1 MASTFGSLEIAK
13 SGLSVAMANLKLTGH
28 NIANAN
34 TVGYTRQRLITSAIE
49 PTEGRYLLSQ
59 VMADKTGR
67 GVAIIDTQ
75 QIRNLYL
82 DNQYRDLNMDYNYS
96 EYRTNALTYLEGLF
110 NSELKE
116 GQGITGSLESFYQSL
131 KDFANN
137 TTSEEYR
144 TSVQQAAVSL
154 TENFKVLYDEMIDL
168 WDDQNYS
175 IKTNADLI
183 NSTAEQIARLNGAIA
198 EYERSGYTANDLRD
212 QRNLLLD
219 KLSGYVNM
227 TYEIS
232 DVNKSMIDVK
242 IGGVDLVVGTS
253 FNKIEV
259 TSPSSYKAEIDAITK
274 QIADIN
280 AEILA
285 GNITSLEGKDQI
297 DALIADLSNYIDVEL
312 TANPENGDLYDV
324 TFNGVALVYGSSSME
339 IEDAVEP
346 NVIARSM
353 YYRNYLTL
361 DGVDLCIENGTVKSG
376 ELYSHMEMVISDGS
390 GKTSG
395 EGIPYYIDRLNELAR
410 LIAQTINDIHATGY
424 TYPTDGQSSV
434 TGVDF
439 FNVPLDINGNRDYSR
454 ITAGNFRLSDSI
466 FESVWNIAGS
476 SDEISEDNTFSG
488 NSRIAE
494 RLRDSF
500 SDGKYYGSLNSLV
513 STLAISLKTSKS
525 ICETKH
531 SLLDSIDTQRMSISG
546 VSIDEE
552 ATNLIVYQQSY
563 NACSRVI
570 NALDEM
576 LDILI
581 RNTGIV
587 GR

>member
-13 SGLSVAMANLKLTGH
+13 TGLSVAMTNLKLTGH

-59 VMADKTGR
+59 VTADKTGR
-67 GVAIIDTQ
+67 GVAIVDTQ
-75 QIRNLYL
+75 QVRNLYL

-96 EYRTNALTYLEGLF
+96 EYRTNALAYLEGLF

-144 TSVQQAAVSL
+144 TSVQQAAVSM
-154 TENFKVLYDEMIDL
+154 TENFRVLYDEMIDL

-175 IKTNADLI
+175 IKTNADII
-183 NSTAEQIARLNGAIA
+183 NSTAEQIAKLNIAIA

-219 KLSGYVNM
+219 KLSRYVNI
-227 TYEIS
+227 TYENS
-232 DVNKSMIDVK
+232 DINKSMIDVK
-242 IGGVDLVVGTS
+242 IGGVDLVAGVS
-253 FNKIEV
+253 FNKIEI
-259 TSPSSYKAEIDAITK
+259 TSASSYKAEIDAITK

-285 GNITSLEGKDQI
+285 GTLTSLDGKEQI
-297 DALIADLSNYIDVEL
+297 DALITDLTKYIDVEL
-312 TANPENGDLYDV
+312 TANPEYSDLYDV
-324 TFNGVALVYGSSSME
+324 TFCGVALVYGSSNMG

-346 NVIARSM
+346 NVVARSE
-353 YYRNYLTL
+353 YCRNNLTL
-361 DGVDLCIENGTVKSG
+361 DGVKLSIENGTVISG

-390 GKTSG
+390 GNTYG
-395 EGIPYYIDRLNELAR
+395 EGIPYYIDKLNELAR
-410 LIAQTINDIHATGY
+410 LVAQTINDIHTTGY
-424 TYPTDGQSSV
+424 TYPTNEQGSI

-439 FNVPLDINGNRDYSR
+439 FNVPLDISGNRDYSR

-476 SDEISEDNTFSG
+476 SDEITQDNTFSG
-488 NSRIAE
+488 NSKIAE
-494 RLRDSF
+494 KLRDSF
-500 SDGKYYGSLNSLV
+500 SDGKYYGALNSLV

-525 ICETKH
+525 VCDTKK
-531 SLLDSIDTQRMSISG
+531 SLLDSIETQRMSISG

-581 RNTGIV
+581 RDTGVV

>member
-1 MASTFGSLEIAK
+1 MT
-13 SGLSVAMANLKLTGH
+13 NLKLTGH

-59 VMADKTGR
+59 VTADKTGR
-67 GVAIIDTQ
+67 GVAIVDTQ
-75 QIRNLYL
+75 QVRNLYL

-96 EYRTNALTYLEGLF
+96 EYRTNALAYLEGLF

-144 TSVQQAAVSL
+144 TSVQQAAVSM
-154 TENFKVLYDEMIDL
+154 TENFRVLYDEMIDL

-175 IKTNADLI
+175 IKTNADII
-183 NSTAEQIARLNGAIA
+183 NSTAEQIAKLNIAIA

-219 KLSGYVNM
+219 KLSGYVNI
-227 TYEIS
+227 TYENS
-232 DVNKSMIDVK
+232 DINKSMIDVK
-242 IGGVDLVVGTS
+242 IGGVDLVAGVS
-253 FNKIEV
+253 FNKIEI
-259 TSPSSYKAEIDAITK
+259 TSASSYKAEIDAITK

-285 GNITSLEGKDQI
+285 GTLTSLDGKEQI
-297 DALIADLSNYIDVEL
+297 DALITDLTNYIDVEL
-312 TANPENGDLYDV
+312 TANPEYSDLYDV
-324 TFNGVALVYGSSSME
+324 TFCGVALVYGSSNMG

-346 NVIARSM
+346 NVVARSE
-353 YYRNYLTL
+353 YCRNNLTL
-361 DGVDLCIENGTVKSG
+361 DGVKLSIENGTVISG

-390 GKTSG
+390 GNTYG
-395 EGIPYYIDRLNELAR
+395 EGIPYYIDKLNELAR
-410 LIAQTINDIHATGY
+410 LVAQTINDIHTTGY
-424 TYPTDGQSSV
+424 TYPTNEQGSI

-439 FNVPLDINGNRDYSR
+439 FNVPLDISGNRDYSR

-476 SDEISEDNTFSG
+476 SDEITQDNTFSG
-488 NSRIAE
+488 NSKIAE
-494 RLRDSF
+494 KLRDSF
-500 SDGKYYGSLNSLV
+500 SDGKYYGALNSLV

-525 ICETKH
+525 VCDTKK
-531 SLLDSIDTQRMSISG
+531 SLLDSIETQRMSISG

-581 RNTGIV
+581 RDTGVV

>member
-13 SGLSVAMANLKLTGH
+13 TGLSVAMTNLKLTGH

-59 VMADKTGR
+59 VTADKTGR
-67 GVAIIDTQ
+67 GVAIVDTQ
-75 QIRNLYL
+75 QVRNLYL

-96 EYRTNALTYLEGLF
+96 EYRTNALAYLEGLF

-144 TSVQQAAVSL
+144 TSVQQAAVSM
-154 TENFKVLYDEMIDL
+154 TENFRVLYDEMIDL

-175 IKTNADLI
+175 IKTNADII
-183 NSTAEQIARLNGAIA
+183 NSTAEQIAKLNIAIA

-219 KLSGYVNM
+219 KLSGYVNI
-227 TYEIS
+227 TYENS
-232 DVNKSMIDVK
+232 DINKSMIDVK
-242 IGGVDLVVGTS
+242 IGGVDLVAGVS
-253 FNKIEV
+253 FNKIEI
-259 TSPSSYKAEIDAITK
+259 TSASSYKAEIDAITK

-285 GNITSLEGKDQI
+285 GTLTSLDGKEQI
-297 DALIADLSNYIDVEL
+297 DALITDLTKYIDVEL
-312 TANPENGDLYDV
+312 TANPEYSDLYDV
-324 TFNGVALVYGSSSME
+324 TFCGVALVYGSSNMG

-346 NVIARSM
+346 NVVARSE
-353 YYRNYLTL
+353 YCRNNLTL
-361 DGVDLCIENGTVKSG
+361 DGVKLSIENGTVISG

-390 GKTSG
+390 GNTYG
-395 EGIPYYIDRLNELAR
+395 EGIPYYIDKLNELAR
-410 LIAQTINDIHATGY
+410 LVAQTINDIHTTGY
-424 TYPTDGQSSV
+424 TYPTNEQGSI

-439 FNVPLDINGNRDYSR
+439 FNVPLDISGNRDYSR

-476 SDEISEDNTFSG
+476 SDEITQDNTFSG
-488 NSRIAE
+488 NSKIAE
-494 RLRDSF
+494 KLRDSF
-500 SDGKYYGSLNSLV
+500 SDGKYYGALNSLV

-525 ICETKH
+525 VCDTKK
-531 SLLDSIDTQRMSISG
+531 SLLDSIETQRMSISG

-552 ATNLIVYQQSY
+552 TTNLIVYQQSY

-581 RNTGIV
+581 RDTGVV

>member
-1 MASTFGSLEIAK
+1 MT
-13 SGLSVAMANLKLTGH
+13 NLKLTGH

-59 VMADKTGR
+59 VTADKTGR
-67 GVAIIDTQ
+67 GVAIVDTQ
-75 QIRNLYL
+75 QVRNLYL

-96 EYRTNALTYLEGLF
+96 EYRTNALAYLEGLF

-144 TSVQQAAVSL
+144 TSVQQAAVSM
-154 TENFKVLYDEMIDL
+154 TENFRVLYDEMIDL

-175 IKTNADLI
+175 IKTNADII
-183 NSTAEQIARLNGAIA
+183 NSTAEQIAKLNIAIA

-219 KLSGYVNM
+219 KLSGYVNI
-227 TYEIS
+227 TYENS
-232 DVNKSMIDVK
+232 DINKSMIDVK
-242 IGGVDLVVGTS
+242 IGGVDLVAGVS
-253 FNKIEV
+253 FNKIEI
-259 TSPSSYKAEIDAITK
+259 TSASSYKAEIDAITK

-285 GNITSLEGKDQI
+285 GTLTSLDGKEQI
-297 DALIADLSNYIDVEL
+297 DALITDLTKYIDVEL
-312 TANPENGDLYDV
+312 TANPEYSDLYDV
-324 TFNGVALVYGSSSME
+324 TFCGVALVYGSSNMG

-346 NVIARSM
+346 NVVARSE
-353 YYRNYLTL
+353 YCRNNLTL
-361 DGVDLCIENGTVKSG
+361 DGVKLSIENGTVISG

-390 GKTSG
+390 GNTYG
-395 EGIPYYIDRLNELAR
+395 EGIPYYIDKLNELAR
-410 LIAQTINDIHATGY
+410 LVAQTINDIHTTGY
-424 TYPTDGQSSV
+424 TYPTNEQGSI

-439 FNVPLDINGNRDYSR
+439 FNVPLDISGNRDYSR

-476 SDEISEDNTFSG
+476 SDEITQDNTFSG
-488 NSRIAE
+488 NSKIAE
-494 RLRDSF
+494 KLRDSF
-500 SDGKYYGSLNSLV
+500 SDGKYYGALNSLV

-525 ICETKH
+525 VCDTKK
-531 SLLDSIDTQRMSISG
+531 SLLDSIETQRMSISG

-581 RNTGIV
+581 RDTGVV

>member
-13 SGLSVAMANLKLTGH
+13 TGLSVAMTNLKLTGH

-59 VMADKTGR
+59 VTADKTGR
-67 GVAIIDTQ
+67 GVAIVDTQ
-75 QIRNLYL
+75 QVRNLYL

-96 EYRTNALTYLEGLF
+96 EYRTNALAYLEGLF

-144 TSVQQAAVSL
+144 TSVQQAAVSM
-154 TENFKVLYDEMIDL
+154 TENFRVLYDEMIDL

-175 IKTNADLI
+175 IKTNADII
-183 NSTAEQIARLNGAIA
+183 NSTAEQIAKLNIAIA

-219 KLSGYVNM
+219 KLSGYVNI
-227 TYEIS
+227 TYENS
-232 DVNKSMIDVK
+232 DINKSMIDVK
-242 IGGVDLVVGTS
+242 IGGVDLVAGVS
-253 FNKIEV
+253 FNKIEI
-259 TSPSSYKAEIDAITK
+259 TSASSYKAEIDAITK

-285 GNITSLEGKDQI
+285 GTLTSLDGKEQI
-297 DALIADLSNYIDVEL
+297 DALITDLTNYIDVEL
-312 TANPENGDLYDV
+312 TANPEYSDLYDV
-324 TFNGVALVYGSSSME
+324 TFCGVALVYGSSNMG

-346 NVIARSM
+346 NVVARSE
-353 YYRNYLTL
+353 YCRNNLTL
-361 DGVDLCIENGTVKSG
+361 DGVKLSIENGTVISG

-390 GKTSG
+390 GNTYG
-395 EGIPYYIDRLNELAR
+395 EGIPYYIDKLNELAR
-410 LIAQTINDIHATGY
+410 LVAQTINDIHTTGY
-424 TYPTDGQSSV
+424 TYPTNEQGSI

-439 FNVPLDINGNRDYSR
+439 FNVPLDISGNRDYSR

-476 SDEISEDNTFSG
+476 SDEITQDNTFSG
-488 NSRIAE
+488 NSKIAE
-494 RLRDSF
+494 KLRDSF
-500 SDGKYYGSLNSLV
+500 SDGKYYGALNSLV

-525 ICETKH
+525 VCDTKK
-531 SLLDSIDTQRMSISG
+531 SLLDSIETQRMSISG

-581 RNTGIV
+581 RDTGVV

>member
-13 SGLSVAMANLKLTGH
+13 TGLSVAMTNLKLTGH

-59 VMADKTGR
+59 VTADKTGR
-67 GVAIIDTQ
+67 GVAIVDTQ
-75 QIRNLYL
+75 QVRNLYL

-96 EYRTNALTYLEGLF
+96 EYRTNALAYLEGLF

-144 TSVQQAAVSL
+144 TSVQQAAVSM
-154 TENFKVLYDEMIDL
+154 TENFRVLYDEMIDL

-175 IKTNADLI
+175 IKTNADII
-183 NSTAEQIARLNGAIA
+183 NSTAEQIAKLNIAIA

-219 KLSGYVNM
+219 KLSRYVNI
-227 TYEIS
+227 TYENS
-232 DVNKSMIDVK
+232 DINKSMIDVK
-242 IGGVDLVVGTS
+242 IGGVDLVAGVS
-253 FNKIEV
+253 FNKIEI
-259 TSPSSYKAEIDAITK
+259 TSASSYKAEIDAITK

-285 GNITSLEGKDQI
+285 GTLTSLDGKEQI
-297 DALIADLSNYIDVEL
+297 DALITDLTKYIDVEL
-312 TANPENGDLYDV
+312 TANPEYSDLYDV
-324 TFNGVALVYGSSSME
+324 TFCGVALVYGSSNMG

-346 NVIARSM
+346 NVVARSE
-353 YYRNYLTL
+353 YCRNNLTL
-361 DGVDLCIENGTVKSG
+361 DGVKLSIENGTVISG

-390 GKTSG
+390 GNTYG
-395 EGIPYYIDRLNELAR
+395 EGIPYYIDKLNELAR
-410 LIAQTINDIHATGY
+410 LVAQTINDIHTTGY
-424 TYPTDGQSSV
+424 TYPTNEQGSI

-439 FNVPLDINGNRDYSR
+439 FNVPLDISGNRDYSR

-476 SDEISEDNTFSG
+476 SDEITQDNTFSG
-488 NSRIAE
+488 NSKIAE
-494 RLRDSF
+494 KLRDSF
-500 SDGKYYGSLNSLV
+500 SDGKYYGALNSLV

-525 ICETKH
+525 VCDTKK
-531 SLLDSIDTQRMSISG
+531 SLLDSIETQRMSISG

-552 ATNLIVYQQSY
+552 TTNLIVYQQSY

-581 RNTGIV
+581 RDTGVV

>member
-13 SGLSVAMANLKLTGH
+13 TGLSVAMTNLKLTGH

-59 VMADKTGR
+59 VTADKTGR
-67 GVAIIDTQ
+67 GVAIVDTQ
-75 QIRNLYL
+75 QVRNLYL

-96 EYRTNALTYLEGLF
+96 EYRTNALAYLEGLF

-144 TSVQQAAVSL
+144 TSVQQAAVSM
-154 TENFKVLYDEMIDL
+154 TENFRVLYDEMIDL

-175 IKTNADLI
+175 IKTNADII
-183 NSTAEQIARLNGAIA
+183 NSTAEQIAKLNIAIA

-219 KLSGYVNM
+219 KLSGYVNI
-227 TYEIS
+227 TYENS
-232 DVNKSMIDVK
+232 DINKSMIDVK
-242 IGGVDLVVGTS
+242 IGGVDLVAGVS
-253 FNKIEV
+253 FNKIEI
-259 TSPSSYKAEIDAITK
+259 TSASSYKAEIDAITK

-285 GNITSLEGKDQI
+285 GTLTSLDGKEQI
-297 DALIADLSNYIDVEL
+297 DALITDLTKYIDVEL
-312 TANPENGDLYDV
+312 TANPEYSDLYDV
-324 TFNGVALVYGSSSME
+324 TFCGVALVYGSSNMG

-346 NVIARSM
+346 NVVARSE
-353 YYRNYLTL
+353 YCRNNLTL
-361 DGVDLCIENGTVKSG
+361 DGVKLSIENGTVISG

-390 GKTSG
+390 GNTYG
-395 EGIPYYIDRLNELAR
+395 EGIPYYIDKLNELAR
-410 LIAQTINDIHATGY
+410 LVAQTINDIHTTGY
-424 TYPTDGQSSV
+424 TYPTNEQGSI

-439 FNVPLDINGNRDYSR
+439 FNVPLDISGNRDYSR

-476 SDEISEDNTFSG
+476 SDEITQDNTFSG
-488 NSRIAE
+488 NSKIAE
-494 RLRDSF
+494 KLRDSF
-500 SDGKYYGSLNSLV
+500 SDGKYYGALNSLV

-525 ICETKH
+525 VCDTKK
-531 SLLDSIDTQRMSISG
+531 SLLDSIETQRMSISG

-581 RNTGIV
+581 RDTGVV

>member
-1 MASTFGSLEIAK
+1 
-13 SGLSVAMANLKLTGH
+13 
-28 NIANAN
+28 
-34 TVGYTRQRLITSAIE
+34 
-49 PTEGRYLLSQ
+49 
-59 VMADKTGR
+59 
-67 GVAIIDTQ
+67 
-75 QIRNLYL
+75 
-82 DNQYRDLNMDYNYS
+82 MDYNYS
-96 EYRTNALTYLEGLF
+96 EYRTSALAYLEGLF
-110 NSELKE
+110 NSELKA
-116 GQGITGSLESFYQSL
+116 GPGITGSLESFYQSL

-144 TSVQQAAVSL
+144 TSVQQAAVSM
-154 TENFKVLYDEMIDL
+154 TENFRVLYDEMIDL

-175 IKTNADLI
+175 IKTNADII
-183 NSTAEQIARLNGAIA
+183 NSTAEQIAKLNIAIA

-219 KLSGYVNM
+219 KLSRYVNM
-227 TYEIS
+227 KYEKS
-232 DVNKSMIDVK
+232 DMNKSMFDCK
-242 IGGVDLVVGTS
+242 IGGVDLVAGVS
-253 FNKIEV
+253 FNKIEI
-259 TSPSSYKAEIDAITK
+259 TSASSYKAEIDAITK

-285 GNITSLEGKDQI
+285 GTLTSLDGKEQI
-297 DALIADLSNYIDVEL
+297 DALITDLTKYIDVEL
-312 TANPENGDLYDV
+312 TANPEYSDLYDV
-324 TFNGVALVYGSSSME
+324 TFCGVALVYGSSNMG

-346 NVIARSM
+346 NVVARSE
-353 YYRNYLTL
+353 YCRNNLTL
-361 DGVDLCIENGTVKSG
+361 DGVKLSIENGTVISG

-390 GKTSG
+390 GNTYG
-395 EGIPYYIDRLNELAR
+395 EGIPYYIDKLNELAR
-410 LIAQTINDIHATGY
+410 LVAQTINDIHTTGY
-424 TYPTDGQSSV
+424 TYPTNEQGSI

-439 FNVPLDINGNRDYSR
+439 FNVPLDISGNRDYSR

-476 SDEISEDNTFSG
+476 SDEITQDNTFSG
-488 NSRIAE
+488 NSKIAE
-494 RLRDSF
+494 KLRDSF
-500 SDGKYYGSLNSLV
+500 SDGKYYGALNSLV

-525 ICETKH
+525 VCDTKK
-531 SLLDSIDTQRMSISG
+531 SLLDSIETQRMSISG

-581 RNTGIV
+581 RDTGVV